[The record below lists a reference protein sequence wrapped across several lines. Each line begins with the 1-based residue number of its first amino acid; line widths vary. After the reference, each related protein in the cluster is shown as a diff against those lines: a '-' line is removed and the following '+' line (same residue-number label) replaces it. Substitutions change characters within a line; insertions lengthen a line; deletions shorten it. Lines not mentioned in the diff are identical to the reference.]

1 MPCASNTNNQ
11 TNDDMLWNKIK
22 KDRKTGD
29 CFNGYKVVAFNS
41 VDDYS
46 SFIRG
51 ELTLFQKEQNYLL
64 LDKYL
69 ENFKNLKQLK
79 LKSKKYKNCL
89 NETYAN
95 LYKLELVND
104 YRVHFLKDSNI
115 TTYSFQQ
122 NNNNINQ
129 TNYNLTLLKINN
141 SSSSG
146 DDDDYSSSTT
156 YSTTEISGRNYFYK
170 FISMFT

>member
-1 MPCASNTNNQ
+1 MPCASTTNNQ
-11 TNDDMLWNKIK
+11 TNDMLWNKIK

-29 CFNGYKVVAFNS
+29 CFNGYKVVAFHS

-46 SFIRG
+46 SFIRD
-51 ELTLFQKEQNYLL
+51 ELTLFQKEQTYLL

-69 ENFKNLKQLK
+69 ENFQNLKLK

-104 YRVHFLKDSNI
+104 YRVYFLKDSNI
-115 TTYSFQQ
+115 TTYSFHQ
-122 NNNNINQ
+122 NNNIINQ
-129 TNYNLTLLKINN
+129 TNDNLTLLKINN
-141 SSSSG
+141 SSNSG

-156 YSTTEISGRNYFYK
+156 YSTTKIRGRNYFYK

>member
-1 MPCASNTNNQ
+1 MPCASTTNNQ
-11 TNDDMLWNKIK
+11 TNDMLWNKIK

-29 CFNGYKVVAFNS
+29 CFNGYKVVAFHS

-46 SFIRG
+46 SFIRD
-51 ELTLFQKEQNYLL
+51 ELTLFQKEQTYLL

-69 ENFKNLKQLK
+69 ENFQNLKLK

-115 TTYSFQQ
+115 TTYSFHQ

-129 TNYNLTLLKINN
+129 TNYNLTLIKINN